1 MTSNQGE
8 TSRNFFL
15 VVGECIA
22 ESTLQTSNA
31 YERRQ
36 SDTTTASFLNL
47 PYIIATIEIDLRG
60 EGHNMLLSERQ
71 LFENS
76 LAKI

>member
-1 MTSNQGE
+1 MTSKQGE

-15 VVGECIA
+15 VVDECI
-22 ESTLQTSNA
+22 A

-36 SDTTTASFLNL
+36 SDTTTASFLDL

-71 LFENS
+71 LFEKS